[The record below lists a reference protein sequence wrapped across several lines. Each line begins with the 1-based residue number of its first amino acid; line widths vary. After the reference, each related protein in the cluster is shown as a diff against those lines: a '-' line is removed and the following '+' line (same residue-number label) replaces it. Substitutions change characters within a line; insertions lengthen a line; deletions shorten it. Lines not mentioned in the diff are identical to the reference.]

1 MITILAGGSGS
12 SKLIRGMTEAT
23 DDKLNI
29 ISNIGDNIWLFGLY
43 ICPDIDTITYTLSNN
58 IDTSKLH

>member
-1 MITILAGGSGS
+1 VITILAGGSGS

-29 ISNIGDNIWLFGLY
+29 ISNIGDNSWNVISIFWKIVFVY
-43 ICPDIDTITYTLSNN
+43 S
-58 IDTSKLH
+58 